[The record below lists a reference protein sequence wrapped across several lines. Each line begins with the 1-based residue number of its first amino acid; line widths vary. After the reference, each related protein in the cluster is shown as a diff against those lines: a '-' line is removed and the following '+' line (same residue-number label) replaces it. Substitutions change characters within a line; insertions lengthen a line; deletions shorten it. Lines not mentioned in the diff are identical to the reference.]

1 MARRRIESNYYCRGF
16 CIRPYPISCIR
27 CPVSGYCCGFAV
39 TLFCWRSGIVARI
52 IFEAI
57 LLSLSFGLRSL
68 RWRTD
73 AKDMN
78 MKMSVI
84 QIVSLV

>member
-1 MARRRIESNYYCRGF
+1 MRA
-16 CIRPYPISCIR
+16 
-27 CPVSGYCCGFAV
+27 
-39 TLFCWRSGIVARI
+39 TLFCWRSGVVVRI
-52 IFEAI
+52 ISQAI
-57 LLSLSFGLRSL
+57 SLPLSFGLRSL

-73 AKDMN
+73 AKDIN

>member
-1 MARRRIESNYYCRGF
+1 MLLRFRHLAI
-16 CIRPYPISCIR
+16 PY
-27 CPVSGYCCGFAV
+27 
-39 TLFCWRSGIVARI
+39 
-52 IFEAI
+52 
-57 LLSLSFGLRSL
+57 LLHGRLLHEGDAFLLLRLSFGLRSL

-73 AKDMN
+73 AKDID

>member
-1 MARRRIESNYYCRGF
+1 MGSFLNEVRPSLGDAFLLAVWRGGS
-16 CIRPYPISCIR
+16 YN
-27 CPVSGYCCGFAV
+27 
-39 TLFCWRSGIVARI
+39 LRSG
-52 IFEAI
+52 FHFP
-57 LLSLSFGLRSL
+57 SRSAFVPL